1 MEKILRVA
9 IVVVVVITFINA
21 LVFFGLGVF
30 YSIQTYWNLLWG
42 TAGEHR
48 PGLAIVES
56 MDRFFIGFIFII
68 FSVGLSKLFLP
79 GSTIFQKLDLPWL
92 AVADFHQLKL
102 LLWSTILTAVLVEW
116 LVATAAKAA
125 YFDWPDLVLPIGIF
139 ILAVAGKFV
148 KDIQ

>member
-1 MEKILRVA
+1 MEKILRVV
-9 IVVVVVITFINA
+9 ILVVVVITFINA

-30 YSIQTYWNLLWG
+30 HSVQTYWNLIRG

-48 PGLAIVES
+48 PGLAMVES

-79 GSTIFQKLDLPWL
+79 QSLLFRKLDLPWL

-102 LLWSTILTAVLVEW
+102 LLWSAILTAVLVEW

-139 ILAVAGKFV
+139 ILAVAAKFV

>member
-1 MEKILRVA
+1 MEHILRVM
-9 IVVVVVITFINA
+9 ILMVVAITFINA

-30 YSIQTYWNLLWG
+30 HSVETYWNLILG
-42 TAGEHR
+42 TPGEHR
-48 PGLAIVES
+48 PGLAMVES

-79 GSTIFQKLDLPWL
+79 RSNIFQKLDLPWL

-102 LLWSTILTAVLVEW
+102 LLWSAILTAVLVEW
-116 LVATAAKAA
+116 LVITAAKAA
-125 YFDWPDLVLPIGIF
+125 YFDWPDLVLPFGIC
-139 ILAVAGKFV
+139 ILAVAAKFV

>member
-1 MEKILRVA
+1 MEHILRVM
-9 IVVVVVITFINA
+9 ILMVVTITFINA

-30 YSIQTYWNLLWG
+30 HSIETYWNLILG

-79 GSTIFQKLDLPWL
+79 RSNIFQKLDLPWL

-102 LLWSTILTAVLVEW
+102 LLWSAILTAVLVEW
-116 LVATAAKAA
+116 LVITAAKAA
-125 YFDWPDLVLPIGIF
+125 YFDWPDLVLPVGIC
-139 ILAVAGKFV
+139 ILAVAAKFV